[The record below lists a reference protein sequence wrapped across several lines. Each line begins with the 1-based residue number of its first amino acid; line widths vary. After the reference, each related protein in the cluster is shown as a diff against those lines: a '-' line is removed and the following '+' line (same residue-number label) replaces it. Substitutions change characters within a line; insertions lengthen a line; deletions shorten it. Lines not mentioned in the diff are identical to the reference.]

1 MSWNHANVLEQ
12 KGHLIEIMVFNK
24 VVLHPMRLLLI
35 NIPGILALGPY
46 QSNEEE
52 DGGDNED
59 HEYGDIVGNIELD
72 HHVLKV
78 DGVGGWEV
86 ASAEACEVIA

>member
-1 MSWNHANVLEQ
+1 
-12 KGHLIEIMVFNK
+12 
-24 VVLHPMRLLLI
+24 MRLLLI
-35 NIPGILALGPY
+35 NIPWILALGPY

-86 ASAEACEVIA
+86 ASAEACEVITWAGGVNVGATWSVCSYD